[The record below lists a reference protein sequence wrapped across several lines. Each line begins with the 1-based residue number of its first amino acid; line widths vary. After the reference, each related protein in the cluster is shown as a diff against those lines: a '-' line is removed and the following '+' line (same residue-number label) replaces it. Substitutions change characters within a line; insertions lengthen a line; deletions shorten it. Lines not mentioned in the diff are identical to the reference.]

1 MENISIN
8 SLCGFLNRYRKFTGD
23 RTQIRLEEFK
33 YRFGHIR
40 TALNSLNQ
48 LSEEL
53 NKREAESFNL
63 FRLLG
68 VEFKEVE
75 THSVFL
81 ADLLDPQGT
90 HCQGGLFL
98 NRFIKL
104 FIGKQGDRTFPL
116 PPENSMWFIE
126 KEKCIY
132 SGRMDIVLSSPDNG
146 FLIVIEN
153 KVYSLDSE
161 TQLDRYSE
169 WLDKQRKFYSNRFL
183 IYLTPGG
190 DEPTQFEGDIIALSY
205 REDIS
210 KWLEDSRGEIKSPK
224 IEESVKQYIEIIKY
238 L

>member
-1 MENISIN
+1 M
-8 SLCGFLNRYRKFTGD
+8 
-23 RTQIRLEEFK
+23 
-33 YRFGHIR
+33 
-40 TALNSLNQ
+40 NQ
-48 LSEEL
+48 LTEEL

-68 VEFKEVE
+68 IEFKEVE
-75 THSVFL
+75 THSAFL
-81 ADLLDPQGT
+81 ADLLDPKGT

-98 NRFIKL
+98 NRFLKL
-104 FIGKQGDRTFPL
+104 FIGKQGDKTFKL
-116 PPENSMWFIE
+116 PPEDSTWFIE

-132 SGRMDIVLSSPDNG
+132 SGRMDIVLTSPDSG

-169 WLDKQRKFYSNRFL
+169 WLDKQRKFYSNRLL

-190 DEPTQFEGDIIALSY
+190 DNPTKFEGDIITLSY

-210 KWLEDSRGEIKSPK
+210 KWLEDSLGEIKSIK
-224 IEESVKQYIEIIKY
+224 IVESVKQYIEIIAN